1 MFYEKLER
9 LCQEKGISLRK
20 LTGELNISNANATF
34 WKNGSIPRK
43 STIKKLADYFC
54 VPVDY
59 FYDDVPIEPI
69 PATKKEVAPV
79 GTTSRD
85 EQSDYIMHALSSMPK
100 DMLDNIEEICRL
112 YNNDPGTDNQKL
124 VNAIRS
130 LLDLNK

>member
-1 MFYEKLER
+1 MFYPKFVN
-9 LCQEKGISLRK
+9 LCSEKGVAPTKVILDLGISRSSVTTWK
-20 LTGELNISNANATF
+20 TKNPSRANL
-34 WKNGSIPRK
+34 
-43 STIKKLADYFC
+43 KKIADYFG
-54 VPVDY
+54 VSVDELLS
-59 FYDDVPIEPI
+59 DN
-69 PATKKEVAPV
+69 ATDAKKEVVPV

-85 EQSDYIMHALSSMPK
+85 EQSDYIMRALSSMPK

>member
-1 MFYEKLER
+1 MAFYEKF
-9 LCQEKGISLRK
+9 EKICVENGVAPSKVIKELGFSSSSVTTWKKSNPSRTSIRK
-20 LTGELNISNANATF
+20 IATYF
-34 WKNGSIPRK
+34 NVP
-43 STIKKLADYFC
+43 TDYFES
-54 VPVDY
+54 D
-59 FYDDVPIEPI
+59 
-69 PATKKEVAPV
+69 TKKEVAPV

-85 EQSDYIMHALSSMPK
+85 EQSDYIMRALSSMPK

>member
-1 MFYEKLER
+1 MSFYNNFLY
-9 LCQEKGISLRK
+9 LCKQKNVLPTVAVVDMGFQKSV
-20 LTGELNISNANATF
+20 ATR
-34 WKNGSIPRK
+34 WKNGTVPRDFNLLK
-43 STIKKLADYFC
+43 VADYFG
-54 VPVDY
+54 VSVNELLSDNAA
-59 FYDDVPIEPI
+59 D
-69 PATKKEVAPV
+69 AKKEVAPV

-85 EQSDYIMHALSSMPK
+85 EQSDYIMRALPSMPK

>member
-1 MFYEKLER
+1 MFYDKLEQI
-9 LCQEKGISLRK
+9 CKQNGISPSRMAVELK
-20 LTGELNISNANATF
+20 LSKSAVTRWKRGEGITNTTLKKIS
-34 WKNGSIPRK
+34 
-43 STIKKLADYFC
+43 DYFG
-54 VPVDY
+54 
-59 FYDDVPIEPI
+59 VPIGYFLDDDASSTEKY
-69 PATKKEVAPV
+69 TKKEVVPV

>member
-1 MFYEKLER
+1 MNFYDNFKE
-9 LCQEKGISLRK
+9 LCAKNGISPSK
-20 LTGELNISNANATF
+20 VGEELGIGKSSVSA
-34 WKNGSIPRK
+34 WKNKK
-43 STIKKLADYFC
+43 SQPTYKTLQKIADYFG
-54 VPVDY
+54 VTVNKLLYEETSD
-59 FYDDVPIEPI
+59 
-69 PATKKEVAPV
+69 AKKEVVPV

-85 EQSDYIMHALSSMPK
+85 EQSDYIMRALSSMPK

>member
-1 MFYEKLER
+1 MFYDKLEQICVENGVAPSKVIKELGFSSSSVTTWKKSNPSR
-9 LCQEKGISLRK
+9 TSIRK
-20 LTGELNISNANATF
+20 IATYF
-34 WKNGSIPRK
+34 NVP
-43 STIKKLADYFC
+43 TDYFES
-54 VPVDY
+54 D
-59 FYDDVPIEPI
+59 
-69 PATKKEVAPV
+69 TKKEVVPV

>member
-1 MFYEKLER
+1 MFYDNFCKLCKDKKLKPTNVALEI
-9 LCQEKGISLRK
+9 GISR
-20 LTGELNISNANATF
+20 ATATK
-34 WKNGSIPRK
+34 WKKGSIP
-43 STIKKLADYFC
+43 SGDSLIKLADYFG
-54 VPVDY
+54 VSVNELLSDNAA
-59 FYDDVPIEPI
+59 D
-69 PATKKEVAPV
+69 TKKEVVPV

-112 YNNDPGTDNQKL
+112 YNNDPGTDNQKF

>member
-1 MFYEKLER
+1 MQK
-9 LCQEKGISLRK
+9 I
-20 LTGELNISNANATF
+20 
-34 WKNGSIPRK
+34 
-43 STIKKLADYFC
+43 ADYFG
-54 VPVDY
+54 VTVNKLLYEETSD
-59 FYDDVPIEPI
+59 
-69 PATKKEVAPV
+69 AKKEVAPV

-85 EQSDYIMHALSSMPK
+85 EQSDYIMRALSSMPK

>member
-1 MFYEKLER
+1 MFYNN
-9 LCQEKGISLRK
+9 LCTLCVSK
-20 LTGELNISNANATF
+20 NISVAKVMHDLGFSSGTATR
-34 WKNGSIPRK
+34 WKQGTAQPSYKTLQKI
-43 STIKKLADYFC
+43 ADYFG
-54 VPVDY
+54 VSVNELLSDNAA
-59 FYDDVPIEPI
+59 D
-69 PATKKEVAPV
+69 TKKEVVPV

-112 YNNDPGTDNQKL
+112 YNNDHDTDNQKL

>member
-1 MFYEKLER
+1 MFYDKLEQI
-9 LCQEKGISLRK
+9 CKQNGISPSRMAVELK
-20 LTGELNISNANATF
+20 LSKSAVTRWKRGEGITNTTLKKIS
-34 WKNGSIPRK
+34 
-43 STIKKLADYFC
+43 DYFG
-54 VPVDY
+54 
-59 FYDDVPIEPI
+59 VPIGYFLDDDTNSTEEY
-69 PATKKEVAPV
+69 TKKEVAPV

-85 EQSDYIMHALSSMPK
+85 EQSDYIMRALSSMPK